1 MYSLK
6 NSRIIN
12 ENNMIIIKP
21 ERKSLFMAFFQLML
35 SIFFFWVLVQF
46 SDSLHFFF
54 LTGVFLLLLFFGG
67 LAVLG
72 MIYSIWG
79 SKAIINCNIKKII
92 WQQGLFGLGIG
103 TEKVLNFNKIKN
115 VEVYIDSDQKYNRHN
130 FVLIEINIIDKLNKK
145 KNIIAEFSQ
154 IAQFEKFSK
163 QIHQIAEEIAL
174 AIDCKVISEKVNY
187 IK

>member
-12 ENNMIIIKP
+12 ENNLIIIKP
-21 ERKSLFMAFFQLML
+21 EKKSLYIAFFQSML
-35 SIFFFWVLVQF
+35 AAIFFWVLVQF
-46 SDSLHFFF
+46 SDTLNFFF
-54 LTGVFLLLLFFGG
+54 LTIVFLLLLFFGG

-103 TEKVLNFNKIKN
+103 TEKVLNFNKIQN
-115 VEVYIDSDQKYNRHN
+115 IEVFIDSDQKYNRHN
-130 FVLIEINIIDKLNKK
+130 FVLIEINVIDSANNK
-145 KNIIAEFSQ
+145 KNIISEFIQMSQ
-154 IAQFEKFSK
+154 LEKFSM
-163 QIHQIAEEIAL
+163 QIHHIADEIAI
-174 AIDCKVISEKVNY
+174 AIGCKMISEKS
-187 IK
+187 